1 MKKII
6 LVITMLLTAAGTVMA
21 DNPKFDAFGNLIT
34 YAHSDNGTG
43 SDNRNDGNHD
53 GGSDNGNDG
62 NHDGGSD
69 NGNDGG
75 NDGNHDGGSDNGN
88 DGGNDNDHDG

>member
-6 LVITMLLTAAGTVMA
+6 LIITMLLTAAGTVMA

-43 SDNRNDGNHD
+43 SDNSNDSNHDNGTGSDNSNDSNHD
-53 GGSDNGNDG
+53 GGSD
-62 NHDGGSD
+62 H
-69 NGNDGG
+69 
-75 NDGNHDGGSDNGN
+75 GN

>member
-62 NHDGGSD
+62 
-69 NGNDGG
+69 G

>member
-21 DNPKFDAFGNLIT
+21 DNPKFDAFGNLII
-34 YAHSDNGTG
+34 YADSDNGTG
-43 SDNRNDGNHD
+43 SDNSNDSNHDNGTGSDNSNDSNHDNGTGSDNSNDSNHD
-53 GGSDNGNDG
+53 GGSD
-62 NHDGGSD
+62 H
-69 NGNDGG
+69 
-75 NDGNHDGGSDNGN
+75 GN

>member
-6 LVITMLLTAAGTVMA
+6 LIITMLLTAAGTVMA

-62 NHDGGSD
+62 
-69 NGNDGG
+69 G
-75 NDGNHDGGSDNGN
+75 NDGNHDGGSDHGN

>member
-21 DNPKFDAFGNLIT
+21 DNPKFDAFGNLII
-34 YAHSDNGTG
+34 YADSDNGTG
-43 SDNRNDGNHD
+43 SDNSNDSNHD
-53 GGSDNGNDG
+53 GGSD
-62 NHDGGSD
+62 H
-69 NGNDGG
+69 
-75 NDGNHDGGSDNGN
+75 GN